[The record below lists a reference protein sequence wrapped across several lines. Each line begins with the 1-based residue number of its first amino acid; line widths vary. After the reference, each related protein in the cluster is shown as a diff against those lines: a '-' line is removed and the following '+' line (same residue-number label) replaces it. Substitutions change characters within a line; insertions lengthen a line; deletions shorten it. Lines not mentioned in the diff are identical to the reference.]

1 MKKIINGK
9 VYDTNT
15 AELLGTYSSPESVTD
30 FSHFEESLY
39 RKRTGEFFL
48 FGQGGPSSRYAA
60 QVGQNNWSSG
70 SKILPLTWDGARFW
84 VEHHLEA
91 EDYEKIFGPVA
102 EDDSRVAVNLSLPAS
117 SVEKARRAAAK
128 SGMSLSTFIDSL
140 ISSVC

>member
-1 MKKIINGK
+1 MK
-9 VYDTNT
+9 
-15 AELLGTYSSPESVTD
+15 E
-30 FSHFEESLY
+30 
-39 RKRTGEFFL
+39 
-48 FGQGGPSSRYAA
+48 
-60 QVGQNNWSSG
+60 
-70 SKILPLTWDGARFW
+70 